1 MQMHQVGEVTQVI
14 GALNANNK
22 LAEGWTLL
30 AVVSGKVVGTENS
43 SVVYVLGKQAKSKG
57 LNISPDVL
65 TPRD

>member
-43 SVVYVLGKQAKSKG
+43 SVVYVLGKQAKSRG
-57 LNISPDVL
+57 
-65 TPRD
+65 